1 MLLAHEMRQVFSYLG
16 IIHEAWKYS
25 YSVVE
30 NPTVLLLP
38 VKFSVHRVYDI
49 RLSRGEPNELG
60 MWEVLVKRPTLKSY
74 HTTSKKRP
82 IALVSEPN
90 IRKRCPFSVER
101 SYMMGTSTILGNW
114 GIL

>member
-82 IALVSEPN
+82 TTLVSEPN
-90 IRKRCPFSVER
+90 IPQ
-101 SYMMGTSTILGNW
+101 SYAFVVGRFTRLGTWLQ
-114 GIL
+114 